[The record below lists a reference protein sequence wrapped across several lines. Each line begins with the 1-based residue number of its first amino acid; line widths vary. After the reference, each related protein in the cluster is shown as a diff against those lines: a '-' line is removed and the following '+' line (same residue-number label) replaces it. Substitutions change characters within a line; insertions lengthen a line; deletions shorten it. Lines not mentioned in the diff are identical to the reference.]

1 MKSMTGYGKSQKET
15 SEYGITIE
23 MKSVNH
29 RFLDIQ
35 MRMPKEWNH
44 LELAMKKIAKDTLT
58 RGRVEC
64 FITMTKEKSSTKR
77 VQLDWE
83 IMDQLVRA
91 LSEAETTRYAPEVF
105 SAKEFLSGG
114 IMHPELVRI
123 EETTLDMDQLESD
136 VYQVF
141 NEALL
146 ALDESRLI
154 EGEEIKR
161 YLLGYEEVISKEVAR
176 IKTYAD
182 SYESEHFERLE
193 TKLKSVIGEGIDDTR
208 LLTEVA
214 LLIEKGDINE
224 ELDRLA
230 IHLTRFNQLV
240 LSEGARGKEIDFLI
254 QEMNREV
261 NTIGSKSMVI
271 EIKESVVTLKT
282 MIEKIREQVQNVE

>member
-44 LELAMKKIAKDTLT
+44 LELAMKKIAKGTLT

-64 FITMTKEKSSTKR
+64 FITMTKEKGSTKR

>member
-44 LELAMKKIAKDTLT
+44 LELAMKKIAKGTLT

-64 FITMTKEKSSTKR
+64 FITMTKEKGSTKR

-182 SYESEHFERLE
+182 SYENEHFERLE

>member
-1 MKSMTGYGKSQKET
+1 MTGYGKSQKET
-15 SEYGITIE
+15 SEYGITVE

-35 MRMPKEWNH
+35 MRMPKELNH
-44 LELAMKKIAKDTLT
+44 LELVMKKRAKEVLT

-64 FITMTKEKSSTKR
+64 FITVTKETSSAKT
-77 VQLDWE
+77 VQLDWA
-83 IMDQLVRA
+83 ILDQLVTA
-91 LSEAETTRYAPEVF
+91 LSEAQTKRYGTEEF
-105 SAKEFLSGG
+105 SAKAFLTGG
-114 IMHPELVRI
+114 VMHPELVRI
-123 EETTLDMDQLESD
+123 EETTLDMEQLEPD
-136 VYQVF
+136 ILEVF
-141 NEALL
+141 KDALS
-146 ALDESRLI
+146 ALDESRSI

-161 YLLGYEEVISKEVAR
+161 YLLDYQKVISQEVEA
-176 IKTYAD
+176 IKACAD
-182 SYESEHFERLE
+182 SYEEEHFDRLE
-193 TKLKSVIGEGIDDTR
+193 AKLKSVVGEEIDASR

-214 LLIEKGDINE
+214 LIIEKGDINE
-224 ELDRLA
+224 ELDRLS

-261 NTIGSKSMVI
+261 NTIGSKSTVI

>member
-64 FITMTKEKSSTKR
+64 FITITKEKGSTKR

-123 EETTLDMDQLESD
+123 EETTLDMDQLEPD

-161 YLLGYEEVISKEVAR
+161 YLLGYEEVITKEVAR
-176 IKTYAD
+176 IKAYAD
-182 SYESEHFERLE
+182 SYENEHFERLE

-261 NTIGSKSMVI
+261 NTIGSKSTII

>member
-44 LELAMKKIAKDTLT
+44 LELAMKKIAKGTLT

-64 FITMTKEKSSTKR
+64 FITMTKEKGSTKR

-123 EETTLDMDQLESD
+123 EEMTLDMDQLESD